1 MTGIIVLQKPKD
13 ITSFLAV
20 AKTRRLCQEKKAGHA
35 GTLDPM
41 ATGVLP
47 ILFGG
52 ATRFLKFVP
61 TSPKRYRAVLRL
73 GLTTDTLDITG
84 QILSEQPV
92 SVSKEDLQEALE
104 HFRGEILQVP
114 PMYSAIKKDGVR
126 MYDLARQ
133 GIEVE
138 REARPVTI
146 FELNLLSEGKLGHAL
161 GEQEY
166 ALDVLCSSGTY
177 IRTLIDDLGRQLG
190 CGAVMTELTR
200 TAVGPFTMEHAVTL
214 EELEAAAEAGT
225 VEDYLLSVE
234 DALKDYP
241 KAIVSEAQAKRFRNG
256 GELDLDRIPSLRSEK
271 REEGRLKD
279 GSYYGLFGPE
289 QEFLGLG
296 EVHLERNQMAVK
308 RVFMRR

>member
-52 ATRFLKFVP
+52 ATRFLEFVP

-104 HFRGEILQVP
+104 HFRGEIFQVP

-146 FELNLLSEGKLGHAL
+146 FELNLLSEEELGHAL

-271 REEGRLKD
+271 REEGGLKD
-279 GSYYGLFGPE
+279 GSYYVLFGPE

-296 EVHLERNQMAVK
+296 EVHLERNQMTVK

>member
-52 ATRFLKFVP
+52 ATRFLEFVP

-104 HFRGEILQVP
+104 HFRGEIFQVP

-146 FELNLLSEGKLGHAL
+146 FELNLLSEGELGHAL

-296 EVHLERNQMAVK
+296 EVHLERNQMTVK

>member
-52 ATRFLKFVP
+52 ATRFLEFVP

-104 HFRGEILQVP
+104 NFRGEIFQVP

-296 EVHLERNQMAVK
+296 EVHLERNQMTVK

>member
-1 MTGIIVLQKPKD
+1 MTGIVVLYKPEE

-20 AKTRRLCQEKKAGHA
+20 AKTRRICGEKKAGHA

-52 ATRFLKFVP
+52 ATRFLEFVP
-61 TSPKRYRAVLRL
+61 TSPKRYTAVLRL

-84 QILSEQPV
+84 EVQSETPV
-92 SVSKEDLQEALE
+92 TVGREALE
-104 HFRGEILQVP
+104 NALPQFRGDIMQVP

-146 FELNLLSEGKLGHAL
+146 YELNLLSEEETAGKSL
-161 GEQEY
+161 QEHEY
-166 ALDVLCSSGTY
+166 VLDVLCSSGTY
-177 IRTLIDDLGRQLG
+177 IRTLIDDLGRVLG
-190 CGAVMTELTR
+190 CGAVMTDLTR
-200 TAVGPFTMEHAVTL
+200 TAVGPFSLENAVTL
-214 EELEAAAEAGT
+214 EQLETAAEEGT
-225 VEDYLLSVE
+225 LEQWILPVE

-241 KAIVSEAQAKRFRNG
+241 ISRITEAQAKRFCNG
-256 GELDLDRIPSLRSEK
+256 GELFLDRLPSLKKKLASGALEQ
-271 REEGRLKD
+271 
-279 GSYYGLFGPE
+279 GSYYRMFGPE
-289 QEFLGLG
+289 NTFVGLG
-296 EVHLERNQMAVK
+296 EVDLEQNLMRVK
-308 RVFMRR
+308 RVFIGR

>member
-52 ATRFLKFVP
+52 ATRFLEFVP

-104 HFRGEILQVP
+104 HFRGEIFQVP

-146 FELNLLSEGKLGHAL
+146 FELNLLSEGELGHAL

-256 GELDLDRIPSLRSEK
+256 GELNLDRIPSLRSEK

-296 EVHLERNQMAVK
+296 EVHLERNQMTVK

>member
-52 ATRFLKFVP
+52 ATRFLEFVP

-104 HFRGEILQVP
+104 NFRGEILQVP

-146 FELNLLSEGKLGHAL
+146 FELNLLSEGELRHAL

-271 REEGRLKD
+271 RGEGGVKD

-296 EVHLERNQMAVK
+296 EVHLERNQMTVK